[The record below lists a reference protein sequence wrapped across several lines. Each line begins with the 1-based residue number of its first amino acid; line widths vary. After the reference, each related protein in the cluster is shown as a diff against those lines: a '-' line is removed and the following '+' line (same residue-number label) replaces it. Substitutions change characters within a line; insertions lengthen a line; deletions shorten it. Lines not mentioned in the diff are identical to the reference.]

1 MMNSLREHKSSK
13 RRPVNLTIRADVLN
27 EAKSLKV
34 NASQAAELGIIDAIK
49 KAREQEWI
57 QSHQKAL
64 QAHNKRI
71 EKDGPLLTPDWA
83 DH

>member
-1 MMNSLREHKSSK
+1 MNSLRERKSSK
-13 RRPVNLTIRADVLN
+13 RRPVNLTISDDVLN
-27 EAKSLKV
+27 EAKSLNV
-34 NASQAAELGIIDAIK
+34 NASQAAEVGILDAIK

-57 QSHQKAL
+57 QNNQKAV